1 MIDGVADLVRQ
12 LLHLEPLIREVGPQV
27 GYTVLF
33 VIVFVETALFI
44 GFFLPGDSLL
54 LTAGLLASQRF
65 FAIELLI
72 PLLCVAA
79 IAGDATGYWVG
90 RRAGAPLF
98 AREDS
103 RFFKRRHLMRAKAF
117 YDRHGGKAIILSRFM
132 AVVRAFAPTIAGA
145 VGMPWARFTMFNVVG
160 GVGWVLSMTL
170 LGYTVGSAI
179 PNVDAIFLGI
189 TGTIIV
195 LSFLPAI
202 VHIWQDWRNHE

>member
-79 IAGDATGYWVG
+79 IAGDATGTPTPPDDAQCSTTSRPAS
-90 RRAGAPLF
+90 RRRSPSVKACNCAPSL
-98 AREDS
+98 
-103 RFFKRRHLMRAKAF
+103 
-117 YDRHGGKAIILSRFM
+117 
-132 AVVRAFAPTIAGA
+132 
-145 VGMPWARFTMFNVVG
+145 
-160 GVGWVLSMTL
+160 
-170 LGYTVGSAI
+170 
-179 PNVDAIFLGI
+179 
-189 TGTIIV
+189 
-195 LSFLPAI
+195 
-202 VHIWQDWRNHE
+202 